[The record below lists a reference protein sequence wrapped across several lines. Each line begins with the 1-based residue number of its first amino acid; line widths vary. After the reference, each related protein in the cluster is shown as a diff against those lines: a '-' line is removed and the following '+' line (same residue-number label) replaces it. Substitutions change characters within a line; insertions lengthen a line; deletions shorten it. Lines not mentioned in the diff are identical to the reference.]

1 MTERGEGRGRGRG
14 LAVEKDFETKG
25 EEEEEYEYEEGRE
38 TDCSEIVGTDIGAL
52 ADNFQSPSLSPFL
65 SSILS

>member
-1 MTERGEGRGRGRG
+1 MTDRGEGRGRGRG

-25 EEEEEYEYEEGRE
+25 VEEQEYEYEEGRE

-52 ADNFQSPSLSPFL
+52 ADNFQSPSLSPSL